1 MRKPEYREEKTREI
15 MEKCYECYCDNGLRD
30 TGIKELGRYC
40 GMTSANLYSY
50 FPCVDDI
57 IVKSTAHC
65 MAQVEQEFMAKAP
78 ENIEELYRFIEEVPY
93 WAAEK
98 YGKKYRLMYQ
108 VYTHPKYI
116 EYGKKFF
123 EGVNERYT
131 EYAQRLS
138 PKLGISVMTIR
149 GSNEPTVGLIPAG
162 VYVSAVSSGSAA
174 EKAVLSS
181 SRRSSPEVKSGTPCI
196 SANNAKWAALAGGPT
211 ALLY

>member
-116 EYGKKFF
+116 EHGKKFF

-138 PKLGISVMTIR
+138 PKLGISVEELLGFIFLFVRATVHYAMFEDEFYLKTQIKSLKTLLSTILNK
-149 GSNEPTVGLIPAG
+149 GQN
-162 VYVSAVSSGSAA
+162 
-174 EKAVLSS
+174 K
-181 SRRSSPEVKSGTPCI
+181 
-196 SANNAKWAALAGGPT
+196 
-211 ALLY
+211 

>member
-65 MAQVEQEFMAKAP
+65 MAQVEQEFMAKAT

-116 EYGKKFF
+116 EHGKKFF

-138 PKLGISVMTIR
+138 PKLGISVEELSGFIFLFVRATVHYAMFEDEFYLKTQIKSLKTLLSTILNK
-149 GSNEPTVGLIPAG
+149 GQN
-162 VYVSAVSSGSAA
+162 
-174 EKAVLSS
+174 K
-181 SRRSSPEVKSGTPCI
+181 
-196 SANNAKWAALAGGPT
+196 
-211 ALLY
+211 

>member
-1 MRKPEYREEKTREI
+1 MRKPAYREEKTREI

-65 MAQVEQEFMAKAP
+65 MAQVEQEVRAKAP
-78 ENIEELYRFIEEVPY
+78 ETIEEHYRFIEEVPY

-116 EYGKKFF
+116 EHGKKFF

-138 PKLGISVMTIR
+138 PKLGISVEELSGFIFLFVRATVHYAMYEDEFYLKTQIKSLKTLLSTILNK
-149 GSNEPTVGLIPAG
+149 GQN
-162 VYVSAVSSGSAA
+162 
-174 EKAVLSS
+174 K
-181 SRRSSPEVKSGTPCI
+181 
-196 SANNAKWAALAGGPT
+196 
-211 ALLY
+211 

>member
-1 MRKPEYREEKTREI
+1 MRKPEYREEKKREI

-65 MAQVEQEFMAKAP
+65 MAQVEQEFMTKAP

-93 WAAEK
+93 WAAKK

-116 EYGKKFF
+116 EHGKKFF

-138 PKLGISVMTIR
+138 PKLGISVEELSGFIFLFVRATVHYAMFEDEFYLKTQIKSLKTLLSTILNK
-149 GSNEPTVGLIPAG
+149 GQN
-162 VYVSAVSSGSAA
+162 
-174 EKAVLSS
+174 K
-181 SRRSSPEVKSGTPCI
+181 
-196 SANNAKWAALAGGPT
+196 
-211 ALLY
+211 

>member
-93 WAAEK
+93 WAAKK

-116 EYGKKFF
+116 EHGKKFF

-138 PKLGISVMTIR
+138 PKLGISVEELSGFIFLFVRATVHYAMFEDEFYLKTQIKSLKTLLSTIL
-149 GSNEPTVGLIPAG
+149 N
-162 VYVSAVSSGSAA
+162 
-174 EKAVLSS
+174 KDQN
-181 SRRSSPEVKSGTPCI
+181 K
-196 SANNAKWAALAGGPT
+196 
-211 ALLY
+211 

>member
-116 EYGKKFF
+116 EHGKKFF

-138 PKLGISVMTIR
+138 PKLGISVEELSGFIFLFVRATVHYVMFEDEFYLKTQIKSLKTLLSTILNK
-149 GSNEPTVGLIPAG
+149 GQN
-162 VYVSAVSSGSAA
+162 
-174 EKAVLSS
+174 K
-181 SRRSSPEVKSGTPCI
+181 
-196 SANNAKWAALAGGPT
+196 
-211 ALLY
+211 

>member
-93 WAAEK
+93 WTAEK
-98 YGKKYRLMYQ
+98 HGKKYRLMYQ

-116 EYGKKFF
+116 EHGRKFF

-138 PKLGISVMTIR
+138 PKLGISVEELSGFIFLFVRATVHYAMFEDEFYLKTQIKSLKTLLSTILNK
-149 GSNEPTVGLIPAG
+149 GQN
-162 VYVSAVSSGSAA
+162 
-174 EKAVLSS
+174 K
-181 SRRSSPEVKSGTPCI
+181 
-196 SANNAKWAALAGGPT
+196 
-211 ALLY
+211 

>member
-1 MRKPEYREEKTREI
+1 MRKPEYREEKKREI

-93 WAAEK
+93 WAAKK

-116 EYGKKFF
+116 EHGKKFF

-138 PKLGISVMTIR
+138 PKLGISVEELSGFIFLFVRATVYYAMFEDEFYLKTQIKSLKTLLSTILNK
-149 GSNEPTVGLIPAG
+149 GQN
-162 VYVSAVSSGSAA
+162 
-174 EKAVLSS
+174 K
-181 SRRSSPEVKSGTPCI
+181 
-196 SANNAKWAALAGGPT
+196 
-211 ALLY
+211 